1 MSGKK
6 IHFYKV
12 LYLGS
17 KLSGKDVFLEQQK
30 LIIRQ
35 KEGVDTNFNL
45 RISMVVRDFF
55 VYQLFH
61 FPTGQKLEANF

>member
-6 IHFYKV
+6 VHFYKV

-17 KLSGKDVFLEQQK
+17 KLSEKDVFLEQQK

-35 KEGVDTNFNL
+35 KEGVDTNSIYEL
-45 RISMVVRDFF
+45 PW
-55 VYQLFH
+55 L
-61 FPTGQKLEANF
+61 

>member
-6 IHFYKV
+6 VHFYKV

-17 KLSGKDVFLEQQK
+17 KLSEKDVFLEQQK

-45 RISMVVRDFF
+45 RISMVVRDFLSTSVISF
-55 VYQLFH
+55 SNQAK
-61 FPTGQKLEANF
+61 T